1 MAAGRDPAAFA
12 QLTISRFQ
20 RSIQVARCWL
30 TSFQSGRPI
39 SFSMSGPFGIAAF
52 VSASSTAV
60 ALTGGRL
67 A

>member
-1 MAAGRDPAAFA
+1 
-12 QLTISRFQ
+12 
-20 RSIQVARCWL
+20 L